1 MRGTPRDSPRARN
14 RIRESYPGEAET
26 QGPIPLATGKLG
38 CLSIFKITQVS
49 SHFEAL
55 NCESLSSCQRDVRP
69 PLIMRQGPRAFS
81 RFSTSDS
88 YIHIS
93 CEEKDERAFEP
104 MQCNSAFFRV
114 SISHFLFRIRKHTL
128 GPTHIP
134 IAETMLL

>member
-1 MRGTPRDSPRARN
+1 
-14 RIRESYPGEAET
+14 
-26 QGPIPLATGKLG
+26 
-38 CLSIFKITQVS
+38 
-49 SHFEAL
+49 
-55 NCESLSSCQRDVRP
+55 
-69 PLIMRQGPRAFS
+69 MRQGPRAFS

-134 IAETMLL
+134 IAERILLLRCLWEVGIPLVSKPDNQLSFRAVLGYKELPRIAVLNLVFL